1 MPEAAMLRHRLYATR
16 KADTAMKHDSIL
28 ITGASS
34 GLGRA
39 LALTLARPGRKLW
52 LGGRNTERLEDTARG
67 CISQGAAVHI
77 KPGDVTDSTG
87 MAEWVHG
94 TGGLDM
100 VLACAGITGGT
111 RKPHGPDSSAFEP
124 DAQIRRIFATDLTGV
139 LNTVLPALDMMQH
152 QPRAADG
159 MRGRICAISSV
170 AGLVSFPGTPSYSAA
185 KAAVDRFMVAT
196 GGNTKKA
203 GVLLSSVVCSF
214 LDTPMVA
221 RNTFPMPG
229 LTDVNTACR
238 RILRGLARNERRI
251 TFPLWLAAGSRL
263 MDLLP
268 IKLAEAYYT
277 SQPTGAAGSM
287 PEPDLS

>member
-1 MPEAAMLRHRLYATR
+1 MQHNR
-16 KADTAMKHDSIL
+16 IL

-39 LALTLARPGRKLW
+39 LAQTLARPGRKLW
-52 LGGRNTERLEDTARG
+52 LGGRNAARLEETARHCVG
-67 CISQGAAVHI
+67 RGATVELTLC
-77 KPGDVTDSTG
+77 DVAHSTA
-87 MAEWVHG
+87 MAQWVQG

-111 RKPHGPDSSAFEP
+111 RKPQGPDTPATEP
-124 DAQIRRIFATDLTGV
+124 QAQIHRIFATDLTGV
-139 LNTVLPALDMMQH
+139 LNTVLPALELMQG
-152 QPRAADG
+152 QPRGVDG

-170 AGLVSFPGTPSYSAA
+170 AGLVSFPGTPAYSAA

-196 GGNTKKA
+196 GGNAKKA
-203 GVLLSSVVCSF
+203 GILLSSVVCGF

-221 RNTFPMPG
+221 RNTFAMPG
-229 LTDVNTACR
+229 LTDAHSASR

-251 TFPLWLAAGSRL
+251 TFPLWLAAGARL

-268 IKLAEAYYT
+268 ISVAEAYYNN
-277 SQPTGAAGSM
+277 QRTGAAGSM
-287 PEPDLS
+287 PEPDLG

>member
-1 MPEAAMLRHRLYATR
+1 
-16 KADTAMKHDSIL
+16 MKHDRIL

-34 GLGRA
+34 GLGQA
-39 LALTLARPGRKLW
+39 LSLTLARPGRTLW
-52 LGGRNTERLEDTARG
+52 LGGRNPERLKKTARD
-67 CISQGAAVHI
+67 CISRGAAVHLNLC
-77 KPGDVTDSTG
+77 DVTDRPA
-87 MAEWVHG
+87 MADWVQG
-94 TGGLDM
+94 TRGLDM

-111 RKPHGPDSSAFEP
+111 RKPQGADAPATESS
-124 DAQIRRIFATDLTGV
+124 AQIRRIFETDLYGV
-139 LNTVLPALDMMQH
+139 LNTVLPALELMQG
-152 QPRAADG
+152 QPRATDG
-159 MRGRICAISSV
+159 LRGRICAISSV

-203 GVLLSSVVCSF
+203 GILLSSVVCGF

-229 LTDVNTACR
+229 LTDVNSACR
-238 RILRGLARNERRI
+238 RILRGLARKERRI

-268 IKLAEAYYT
+268 IKLAEAYYNN
-277 SQPTGAAGSM
+277 QPAGAPGSM
-287 PEPDLS
+287 PEPDLG

>member
-1 MPEAAMLRHRLYATR
+1 
-16 KADTAMKHDSIL
+16 MKHDSIL

-39 LALTLARPGRKLW
+39 LAQTLARPGRKLW
-52 LGGRNTERLEDTARG
+52 LGGRNAARLEETARH
-67 CISQGAAVHI
+67 CISQGAAVEL
-77 KPGDVTDSTG
+77 KLCDVTHTAA
-87 MAEWVHG
+87 MAEWVQG

-111 RKPHGPDSSAFEP
+111 RNPLHPDHPAAEP
-124 DAQIRRIFATDLTGV
+124 EPQIRRIFATDLHGV
-139 LNTVLPALDMMQH
+139 LNTVLPALELMER

-196 GGNTKKA
+196 GGNAKKA
-203 GVLLSSVVCSF
+203 GILLSSVVCGF
-214 LDTPMVA
+214 IDTPMVA
-221 RNTFPMPG
+221 RNAFPMPG
-229 LTDVNTACR
+229 LTDVQSASR

-263 MDLLP
+263 MDMLP
-268 IKLAEAYYT
+268 IRLAEAYYT
-277 SQPTGAAGSM
+277 HQPAGAAGSM
-287 PEPDLS
+287 PEPDLT

>member
-1 MPEAAMLRHRLYATR
+1 MQHNTV
-16 KADTAMKHDSIL
+16 L

-39 LALTLARPGRKLW
+39 LAQTLARPGRTLW
-52 LGGRNTERLEDTARG
+52 LGGRNTARLEETARH
-67 CISQGAAVHI
+67 CISRGAAVHLNI
-77 KPGDVTDSTG
+77 CDVTDTAA
-87 MAEWVHG
+87 MAQWVHG
-94 TGGLDM
+94 TGGVDM

-111 RKPHGPDSSAFEP
+111 RRPTGMDSAATEP
-124 DAQIRRIFATDLTGV
+124 QAQIRRIFATDLTGV
-139 LNTVLPALDMMQH
+139 LNTVLPALELMQG

-159 MRGRICAISSV
+159 LRGRICAISSV

-196 GGNTKKA
+196 GGNAKKA
-203 GVLLSSVVCSF
+203 GILLSSVVCGF

-221 RNTFPMPG
+221 RNTFPMPA
-229 LTDVNTACR
+229 LTDVNSACR

-268 IKLAEAYYT
+268 ITLAEAYYNN
-277 SQPTGAAGSM
+277 QPAGAPGSM

>member
-1 MPEAAMLRHRLYATR
+1 
-16 KADTAMKHDSIL
+16 MKHNSIL

-34 GLGRA
+34 GLGRT

-52 LGGRNTERLEDTARG
+52 LGGRNTERLEETARA
-67 CISQGAAVHI
+67 CISRGAAVHL
-77 KPGDVTDSTG
+77 KACDVANSAA

-111 RKPHGPDSSAFEP
+111 RKPLGPDQPATEP
-124 DAQIRRIFATDLTGV
+124 EAQIRRIFETDLIGV
-139 LNTVLPALDMMQH
+139 LNTVLPALELMQH

-196 GGNTKKA
+196 GGNAKKA
-203 GVLLSSVVCSF
+203 GILLSSVVCGF

-229 LTDVNTACR
+229 LTDVNSACR

-251 TFPLWLAAGSRL
+251 TFPLWLVAGSRF

-268 IKLAEAYYT
+268 IRLAESYYNN
-277 SQPTGAAGSM
+277 QPAGAAGSM

>member
-1 MPEAAMLRHRLYATR
+1 MH
-16 KADTAMKHDSIL
+16 HNSIL

-39 LALTLARPGRKLW
+39 LAQTLARPGRKLW
-52 LGGRNTERLEDTARG
+52 LGGRNTARLEETARH
-67 CISQGAAVHI
+67 CIGRGATVDLKI
-77 KPGDVTDSTG
+77 CDVTDSAA
-87 MAEWVHG
+87 MAQWVHG

-111 RKPHGPDSSAFEP
+111 RKPHTPDTPATEP
-124 DAQIRRIFATDLTGV
+124 QAQIRRIFATDLTGM
-139 LNTVLPALDMMQH
+139 LNTVLPALEVMQE

-159 MRGRICAISSV
+159 IRGRICAISSV

-196 GGNTKKA
+196 GGNARKA
-203 GVLLSSVVCSF
+203 GIVLSSVVCGF
-214 LDTPMVA
+214 VDTPMVA

-229 LTDVNTACR
+229 LTDTNTACR

-268 IKLAEAYYT
+268 ISLAEAYYNN
-277 SQPTGAAGSM
+277 QPAGAAGSM

>member
-1 MPEAAMLRHRLYATR
+1 
-16 KADTAMKHDSIL
+16 MKHDNIL

-39 LALTLARPGRKLW
+39 LAHTLARPGRRLW
-52 LGGRNTERLEDTARG
+52 LGGRNAQRLEETARYCTG
-67 CISQGAAVHI
+67 RGAMVQLQLC
-77 KPGDVTDSTG
+77 DVTHASA
-87 MAEWVHG
+87 MAEWVQA

-111 RKPHGPDSSAFEP
+111 RKPVGPDRAPTEP
-124 DAQIRRIFATDLTGV
+124 QAQIRQIFATDLNGV
-139 LNTVLPALDMMQH
+139 LNTVLPALELMEH

-170 AGLVSFPGTPSYSAA
+170 AGLVSFPGTPAYSAA

-196 GGNTKKA
+196 GGNTRKT
-203 GVLLSSVVCSF
+203 GILLSSVVCGF
-214 LDTPMVA
+214 LQTPMVA

-229 LTDVNTACR
+229 LTDVHSASR

-268 IKLAEAYYT
+268 ISVAEAYYDN
-277 SQPTGAAGSM
+277 QPSGAAGSM